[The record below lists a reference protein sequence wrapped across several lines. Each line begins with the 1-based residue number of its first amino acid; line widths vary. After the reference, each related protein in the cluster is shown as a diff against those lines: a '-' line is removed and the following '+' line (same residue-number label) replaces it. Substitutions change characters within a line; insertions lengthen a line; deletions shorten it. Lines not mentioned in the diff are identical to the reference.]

1 MELAGL
7 IISVIANA
15 FLFYQWRDA
24 KNTTVLEMQKDVLDM
39 IMSIRSTAYANF
51 VALTYFLEGFGEK
64 LEPQKQ
70 EKLSGTAKKMQ
81 EYCGIVDEM
90 YDEIKND
97 PKPNRED
104 LMEQRARVSKLISE
118 AQDVKLIID
127 EARRH
132 HERT

>member
-7 IISVIANA
+7 IISVLANA

-24 KNTTVLEMQKDVLDM
+24 KSTTVLEMRKDVLDM
-39 IMSIRSTAYANF
+39 IMSIRNTSYANF
-51 VALTYFLEGFGEK
+51 VALTYFLEGFGGN
-64 LEPQKQ
+64 LEPARR
-70 EKLSGTAKKMQ
+70 EKLSGTTKKMQ
-81 EYCGIVDEM
+81 EYCDIVDEM

-97 PKPNRED
+97 PSPTREG
-104 LMEQRARVSKLISE
+104 LMEQRARVSRLISE
-118 AQDVKLIID
+118 AQDVNVIIE